1 MEIRGYVKHAME
13 ARSGVSQRSGK
24 QWMSREYVLEI
35 PGQFPKH
42 FVFTIF
48 GEERIKQFALK
59 KDEDVIV
66 EYDVDAHE
74 YNGRW
79 YGSNTAYNVKRPY
92 EQQQQAYEQPPQAQ
106 YNNAPQQ
113 ATAVPAPQSGDDQ
126 LPF

>member
-35 PGQFPKH
+35 PGQFPRH

-48 GEERIKQFALK
+48 GEDKIKQFALK

-92 EQQQQAYEQPPQAQ
+92 EQQPQQPAQ
-106 YNNAPQQ
+106 YNNVPQQ
-113 ATAVPAPQSGDDQ
+113 TTAAPVQQSGGDD